1 MESGEGEGEDGAR
14 LVHRWLVWRGCRIP
28 VREANGEIM
37 ELSAVLAGAEA
48 ELVGPPRRRLKA
60 GAG

>member
-1 MESGEGEGEDGAR
+1 M
-14 LVHRWLVWRGCRIP
+14 
-28 VREANGEIM
+28 REANGEIM
-37 ELSAVLAGAEA
+37 VLSAVLAGAEA